1 MATNLLGQIE
11 RLWANL
17 QGLGVRRLTALA
29 VIGAAAFAVTGL
41 AGYYLSRPTMETLYS
56 GLDRDDISAIG
67 AALREAGVP
76 FDVNAESTVVL
87 TPAGQTAAAR
97 MILAEK
103 GLPRSGAV
111 GNELFDKLGSLGLT
125 SFMQDVTRLR
135 ALEGELA
142 RTIQMMRTVKA
153 ARVHIVLADEGSF
166 RRERQPSSASVVIRT
181 DGGDDRAT
189 GQAIR
194 HLVGA
199 AVPGMK
205 LDDVTVLNVD
215 GRLLASGAESIEK
228 SPDNLLALEKEA
240 EEEIRD
246 NVTRTLTPYLSS
258 RNFQISVAARLNADK
273 TQTNETIYNPDS
285 RVERSVRVTKEQ
297 QSSQNAAGEQ
307 AAGVEANLPKPKS
320 GAGESKQSND
330 QTQKREELTNYEVSS
345 KSIQTTSAGFAV
357 QNLSVAVLINRA
369 ALTASLGDKPSAEAL
384 ANQVHEIEQLV
395 SSAAGLDRQR
405 GDAVKVS
412 VVDFIDSSRDLDPA
426 PGPSLFEILAR
437 QTGSIVNAGAIVAV
451 AAMVVWFGV
460 RPGLKMALAPP
471 AAACDRRRAR
481 RVRAAKRRRWG
492 RPTATASRPRAFSSR
507 PIPAA
512 TRSFRRCWRGA
523 TTARSAS
530 CRNSSSSMRT
540 TPPRFSNNGF
550 VKERTDETAFDR
562 RLSRSPRRRAGEKK
576 RRDGRARRFALE
588 AWRAGRRVP
597 GWRSTP
603 WRSRAAPGKRKGKT
617 ARAERPGNGG
627 RFRLP
632 PRRGRCRGRARR

>member
-1 MATNLLGQIE
+1 VATNLLAQIE

-56 GLDRDDISAIG
+56 GLDRDDIAAIG

-194 HLVGA
+194 HLVAA

-215 GRLLASGAESIEK
+215 GRLLASGPESIEK
-228 SPDNLLALEKEA
+228 SPDNLLALEKEVSQ
-240 EEEIRD
+240 EIRD

-285 RVERSVRVTKEQ
+285 RVERS
-297 QSSQNAAGEQ
+297 AAGEQ

-320 GAGESKQSND
+320 GGGESKQSND

-369 ALTASLGDKPSAEAL
+369 ALTASLGDKPSSEAL

-395 SSAAGLDRQR
+395 ASAAGLDRQR

-412 VVDFIDSSRDLDPA
+412 VVDFVDSSRDLDPA
-426 PGPSLFEILAR
+426 PGPSLIEILAR
-437 QTGSIVNAGAIVAV
+437 QTGSIANAGAIVAV

-471 AAACDRRRAR
+471 RLAATGDARGAPGRQTPALGAPDSDGQPNESILIETDLGRDAFLQALLAR
-481 RVRAAKRRRWG
+481 RDNGPERKLLKLVE
-492 RPTATASRPRAFSSR
+492 FDENH
-507 PIPAA
+507 AA
-512 TRSFRRCWRGA
+512 TILKQWIRQGA
-523 TTARSAS
+523 
-530 CRNSSSSMRT
+530 
-540 TPPRFSNNGF
+540 NG
-550 VKERTDETAFDR
+550 
-562 RLSRSPRRRAGEKK
+562 
-576 RRDGRARRFALE
+576 
-588 AWRAGRRVP
+588 
-597 GWRSTP
+597 
-603 WRSRAAPGKRKGKT
+603 
-617 ARAERPGNGG
+617 
-627 RFRLP
+627 
-632 PRRGRCRGRARR
+632 

>member
-1 MATNLLGQIE
+1 MATNLLAQIE

-17 QGLGVRRLTALA
+17 QGLGLRRLTALSI
-29 VIGAAAFAVTGL
+29 IGVAAFAMTGV

-215 GRLLASGAESIEK
+215 GRLLASGPELIEK
-228 SPDNLLALEKEA
+228 SPDNLLALEKEVSQ
-240 EEEIRD
+240 EIRD

-307 AAGVEANLPKPKS
+307 PAGVEANLPKPKTS
-320 GAGESKQSND
+320 SGESKQSND

-369 ALTASLGDKPSAEAL
+369 AFNASLGDKPSPEAL
-384 ANQVHEIEQLV
+384 AGQVHEIEQLV
-395 SSAAGLDRQR
+395 ASAAGLDRQR
-405 GDAVKVS
+405 GDTVKVS
-412 VVDFIDSSRDLDPA
+412 VVDFINSAHDLDPA
-426 PGPSLFEILAR
+426 PGPSITEILAH
-437 QTGSIVNAGAIVAV
+437 QAGSIVNAGAIVAV
-451 AAMVVWFGV
+451 AAIVAWFGA
-460 RPGLKMALAPP
+460 RPALKIALAP
-471 AAACDRRRAR
+471 
-481 RVRAAKRRRWG
+481 RAAEIG
-492 RPTATASRPRAFSSR
+492 
-507 PIPAA
+507 AA
-512 TRSFRRCWRGA
+512 RGA
-523 TTARSAS
+523 SGGQ
-530 CRNSSSSMRT
+530 NS
-540 TPPRFSNNGF
+540 G
-550 VKERTDETAFDR
+550 
-562 RLSRSPRRRAGEKK
+562 AG
-576 RRDGRARRFALE
+576 
-588 AWRAGRRVP
+588 
-597 GWRSTP
+597 
-603 WRSRAAPGKRKGKT
+603 AA
-617 ARAERPGNGG
+617 
-627 RFRLP
+627 
-632 PRRGRCRGRARR
+632 

>member
-1 MATNLLGQIE
+1 MAAADHSGSNVATNLLAQIE

-17 QGLGVRRLTALA
+17 QGLGARRLTALA
-29 VIGAAAFAVTGL
+29 LIGVAAFAVTGI
-41 AGYYLSRPTMETLYS
+41 AGYTLSRPTMETLYS
-56 GLDRDDISAIG
+56 GLDRDDIAAIG

-142 RTIQMMRTVKA
+142 RTIQMMRTIKA
-153 ARVHIVLADEGSF
+153 ARVHVVLADEGSF
-166 RRERQPSSASVVIRT
+166 RRERQPPSASVVIRT

-194 HLVGA
+194 HLVAA

-205 LDDVTVLNVD
+205 LEDVTVLNVD
-215 GRLLASGAESIEK
+215 GRLLASGPESIEK
-228 SPDNLLALEKEA
+228 APDNLLALEQEVSQ
-240 EEEIRD
+240 EIRE
-246 NVTRTLTPYLSS
+246 NVTRTLAPYLSS

-273 TQTNETIYNPDS
+273 TQTNETIYNPDQ

-307 AAGVEANLPKPKS
+307 PAGVEANLPKPKS
-320 GAGESKQSND
+320 TGGESKQSND

-345 KSIQTTSAGFAV
+345 KSIQTTSAGFTV
-357 QNLSVAVLINRA
+357 QNLSIAVLINRA
-369 ALTASLGDKPSAEAL
+369 ALAASLGDKPSPDAL

-395 SSAAGLDRQR
+395 ASAAGLDRQR

-412 VVDFIDSSRDLDPA
+412 VVDFIDSTHDLDPA
-426 PGPSLFEILAR
+426 PGPSLVEILAR
-437 QTGSIVNAGAIVAV
+437 QTGSIVNAGAIMAV
-451 AAMVVWFGV
+451 AAMVIWFGV

-471 AAACDRRRAR
+471 RVAAAGDARGASGSQTPAVKAPDGDGQPTESILIETDSGRDTFLQALLAR
-481 RVRAAKRRRWG
+481 RDNGPERKLQKLVEFDENHAAAILKQWIRQ
-492 RPTATASRPRAFSSR
+492 
-507 PIPAA
+507 
-512 TRSFRRCWRGA
+512 GA
-523 TTARSAS
+523 
-530 CRNSSSSMRT
+530 
-540 TPPRFSNNGF
+540 NG
-550 VKERTDETAFDR
+550 
-562 RLSRSPRRRAGEKK
+562 
-576 RRDGRARRFALE
+576 
-588 AWRAGRRVP
+588 
-597 GWRSTP
+597 
-603 WRSRAAPGKRKGKT
+603 
-617 ARAERPGNGG
+617 
-627 RFRLP
+627 
-632 PRRGRCRGRARR
+632 

>member
-1 MATNLLGQIE
+1 LATNLLTQIE

-17 QGLGVRRLTALA
+17 RGLGVRRLTALA
-29 VIGAAAFAVTGL
+29 LIGVAVFATTGL

-56 GLDRDDISAIG
+56 GLDRDDIAAIG

-87 TPAGQTAAAR
+87 TPAGQTGTAR

-103 GLPRSGAV
+103 GLPRGGAV

-166 RRERQPSSASVVIRT
+166 RRERQPPSASVVIRT
-181 DGGDDRAT
+181 DGGDDRST

-194 HLVGA
+194 HLVAA

-205 LDDVTVLNVD
+205 IDDVTVLNVD

-228 SPDNLLALEKEA
+228 APDNLLALEREVSQ
-240 EEEIRD
+240 EIRES
-246 NVTRTLTPYLSS
+246 VTRTLTPYLSS

-273 TQTNETIYNPDS
+273 TQTNETIYNPDQ

-320 GAGESKQSND
+320 GGGESKQSND

-345 KSIQTTSAGFAV
+345 KSIQTTSAGFAI
-357 QNLSVAVLINRA
+357 QNLSIAVLINRA
-369 ALTASLGDKPSAEAL
+369 ALTASLGDKPSPDAL
-384 ANQVHEIEQLV
+384 ANQVREIEQLV
-395 SSAAGLDRQR
+395 GSAAGLDRQR
-405 GDAVKVS
+405 GDVVKIS
-412 VVDFIDSSRDLDPA
+412 VVDFIDSTRDLEPA
-426 PGPSLFEILAR
+426 PGPSLVEILAR
-437 QTGSIVNAGAIVAV
+437 QTGSFVNAAAIVAV
-451 AAMVVWFGV
+451 AAMVVWFGM

-471 AAACDRRRAR
+471 
-481 RVRAAKRRRWG
+481 
-492 RPTATASRPRAFSSR
+492 
-507 PIPAA
+507 
-512 TRSFRRCWRGA
+512 RGA
-523 TTARSAS
+523 TGEMVSAS
-530 CRNSSSSMRT
+530 GGQ
-540 TPPRFSNNGF
+540 TP
-550 VKERTDETAFDR
+550 
-562 RLSRSPRRRAGEKK
+562 
-576 RRDGRARRFALE
+576 ALE
-588 AWRAGRRVP
+588 APESEGQASQSLLIETDSGRDEFLQ
-597 GWRSTP
+597 
-603 WRSRAAPGKRKGKT
+603 A
-617 ARAERPGNGG
+617 
-627 RFRLP
+627 LL
-632 PRRGRCRGRARR
+632 ARRDNGPERKLQKLVDFDETHAATILKQWIRQGANV

>member
-1 MATNLLGQIE
+1 MATNLLAQIE
-11 RLWANL
+11 RLRANL

-29 VIGAAAFAVTGL
+29 VIGVAAFAVTGL
-41 AGYYLSRPTMETLYS
+41 AGWYLSRPTMETLYS
-56 GLDRDDISAIG
+56 GLDRDDIAAIG

-181 DGGDDRAT
+181 DGGDDPAT

-194 HLVGA
+194 HLVA
-199 AVPGMK
+199 SAVPGMK
-205 LDDVTVLNVD
+205 LDEVTVLNVD

-228 SPDNLLALEKEA
+228 SPDNLLALEKDVSQ
-240 EEEIRD
+240 EIRE
-246 NVTRTLTPYLSS
+246 NITRTLTPYLSS

-307 AAGVEANLPKPKS
+307 PAGVEANLPKPKS
-320 GAGESKQSND
+320 SGGESKQSND

-345 KSIQTTSAGFAV
+345 KSVQTTSAGFAV
-357 QNLSVAVLINRA
+357 QNLSVAVLINRS
-369 ALTASLGDKPSAEAL
+369 ALAASLGDKPTPDAL
-384 ANQVHEIEQLV
+384 ASQVHEIEQLV
-395 SSAAGLDRQR
+395 ASAAGLDRQR
-405 GDAVKVS
+405 GDTVKVS

-426 PGPSLFEILAR
+426 PGASLIEILAR
-437 QTGSIVNAGAIVAV
+437 QVGSIANAGAIVAV

-460 RPGLKMALAPP
+460 RPGLKMALAQPRLTAGDGPSGGQTP
-471 AAACDRRRAR
+471 AL
-481 RVRAAKRRRWG
+481 
-492 RPTATASRPRAFSSR
+492 
-507 PIPAA
+507 
-512 TRSFRRCWRGA
+512 GA
-523 TTARSAS
+523 
-530 CRNSSSSMRT
+530 
-540 TPPRFSNNGF
+540 PDG
-550 VKERTDETAFDR
+550 
-562 RLSRSPRRRAGEKK
+562 
-576 RRDGRARRFALE
+576 DGRASESILIETDLGRDAFLQAL
-588 AWRAGRRVP
+588 
-597 GWRSTP
+597 
-603 WRSRAAPGKRKGKT
+603 
-617 ARAERPGNGG
+617 
-627 RFRLP
+627 L
-632 PRRGRCRGRARR
+632 ARRDNGPGRKLQKLVEFDENHAAAILKQWIRQGANG

>member
-1 MATNLLGQIE
+1 MATNLLAQIE

-41 AGYYLSRPTMETLYS
+41 AGWYLSRPTMETLYS
-56 GLDRDDISAIG
+56 GLDRDDIAAIG

-181 DGGDDRAT
+181 DGGDDPAT

-194 HLVGA
+194 HLVA
-199 AVPGMK
+199 SAVPGMK

-228 SPDNLLALEKEA
+228 SPDNLLALEKDVSQ
-240 EEEIRD
+240 EIRE
-246 NVTRTLTPYLSS
+246 NITRTLTPYLSS

-307 AAGVEANLPKPKS
+307 PAGVEANLPKPKS
-320 GAGESKQSND
+320 SGGESKQSND

-345 KSIQTTSAGFAV
+345 KSVQTTSAGFAV
-357 QNLSVAVLINRA
+357 QNLSVAVLINRSRAHRLAWRQAVARCARQSGPRDRA
-369 ALTASLGDKPSAEAL
+369 ARRLGRRTRSTAGRRGQSLSGRFHRFVSRPRSGARPLADRNPCPSSG
-384 ANQVHEIEQLV
+384 I
-395 SSAAGLDRQR
+395 DRQR
-405 GDAVKVS
+405 GRHRGGCGDGGLVRGSARAE
-412 VVDFIDSSRDLDPA
+412 DGARPA
-426 PGPSLFEILAR
+426 APDGWGRRIRRS
-437 QTGSIVNAGAIVAV
+437 NAGVGSARRR
-451 AAMVVWFGV
+451 
-460 RPGLKMALAPP
+460 RPG
-471 AAACDRRRAR
+471 DREHSHRDGSRAR
-481 RVRAAKRRRWG
+481 RISSGASGAARQ
-492 RPTATASRPRAFSSR
+492 
-507 PIPAA
+507 
-512 TRSFRRCWRGA
+512 
-523 TTARSAS
+523 
-530 CRNSSSSMRT
+530 
-540 TPPRFSNNGF
+540 
-550 VKERTDETAFDR
+550 
-562 RLSRSPRRRAGEKK
+562 
-576 RRDGRARRFALE
+576 RARAQAAE
-588 AWRAGRRVP
+588 IRRV
-597 GWRSTP
+597 R
-603 WRSRAAPGKRKGKT
+603 
-617 ARAERPGNGG
+617 
-627 RFRLP
+627 
-632 PRRGRCRGRARR
+632 

>member
-1 MATNLLGQIE
+1 MPAQAPLPTMATAKSHSGPDVATNLLAQIE

-17 QGLGVRRLTALA
+17 KGLGARRLSALA
-29 VIGAAAFAVTGL
+29 LIGVTVFATTGL

-87 TPAGQTAAAR
+87 TPAGQAGAAR

-111 GNELFDKLGSLGLT
+111 GNELYDKLGSLGLT

-181 DGGDDRAT
+181 DGGDDRTT

-194 HLVGA
+194 HLVA
-199 AVPGMK
+199 SAVPGMK
-205 LDDVTVLNVD
+205 LEDVTVLNVD
-215 GRLLASGAESIEK
+215 GTLLAYGADSVEK
-228 SPDNLLALEKEA
+228 SPDNLLGLEKEVSQQ
-240 EEEIRD
+240 IRES
-246 NVTRTLTPYLSS
+246 VSRTLTPYLSAQ
-258 RNFQISVAARLNADK
+258 NFQISVAARLNADK

-307 AAGVEANLPKPKS
+307 PAGVEANLPKAKN
-320 GAGESKQSND
+320 GGGESKQSND
-330 QTQKREELTNYEVSS
+330 QTQKREELTNYEISS
-345 KSIQTTSAGFAV
+345 KSIQTTSAGFVV

-369 ALTASLGDKPSAEAL
+369 ALTASLGGKPAAEAV

-395 SSAAGLDRQR
+395 ASAAGLDRQR

-412 VVDFIDSSRDLDPA
+412 VVDFVDSSRDLDPA
-426 PGPSLFEILAR
+426 PGPSLVDILAR
-437 QTGSIVNAGAIVAV
+437 QAGSILNAAAIVAV
-451 AAMVVWFGV
+451 AGMMLWFGV
-460 RPGLKMALAPP
+460 RPGLRMAFAPP
-471 AAACDRRRAR
+471 SPAALTDARGASAGQTPALGAPNGAEPGESILIETDSNRDEFMEALLAR
-481 RVRAAKRRRWG
+481 RDNGPERKLLKMIE
-492 RPTATASRPRAFSSR
+492 FDENH
-507 PIPAA
+507 AA
-512 TRSFRRCWRGA
+512 TVLKQWIRQGA
-523 TTARSAS
+523 
-530 CRNSSSSMRT
+530 
-540 TPPRFSNNGF
+540 NG
-550 VKERTDETAFDR
+550 
-562 RLSRSPRRRAGEKK
+562 
-576 RRDGRARRFALE
+576 
-588 AWRAGRRVP
+588 
-597 GWRSTP
+597 
-603 WRSRAAPGKRKGKT
+603 
-617 ARAERPGNGG
+617 
-627 RFRLP
+627 
-632 PRRGRCRGRARR
+632 

>member
-1 MATNLLGQIE
+1 VATNLLAQIE

-17 QGLGVRRLTALA
+17 RGLGVRRLTALA
-29 VIGAAAFAVTGL
+29 IIGVAAFAMTGM

-56 GLDRDDISAIG
+56 GLDRDDIAAIG

-194 HLVGA
+194 HLVA
-199 AVPGMK
+199 SAVPGMK

-215 GRLLASGAESIEK
+215 GRLLASGPESIEK
-228 SPDNLLALEKEA
+228 SPDNLLALEKEVSQ
-240 EEEIRD
+240 EIRD

-273 TQTNETIYNPDS
+273 TQTNETTYNPDS

-307 AAGVEANLPKPKS
+307 AAGVEANLPKAKS
-320 GAGESKQSND
+320 TGGESKQSND

-345 KSIQTTSAGFAV
+345 KSVQTTSAGFAV

-369 ALTASLGDKPSAEAL
+369 ALTASLGDKPSPDAL

-395 SSAAGLDRQR
+395 ASAAGLDRQR
-405 GDAVKVS
+405 GDAVKIS
-412 VVDFIDSSRDLDPA
+412 VVDFIDTTHDLDPA
-426 PGPSLFEILAR
+426 PGPSLVEILAR

-460 RPGLKMALAPP
+460 RPGLKMAFSLPRAATTGEARGAAGGQTPALGAPDGDGQP
-471 AAACDRRRAR
+471 TESILIEADPGRDAFLQALLAR
-481 RVRAAKRRRWG
+481 RDNGPERKLQKLVE
-492 RPTATASRPRAFSSR
+492 FDENH
-507 PIPAA
+507 AA
-512 TRSFRRCWRGA
+512 TILKQWIRQGA
-523 TTARSAS
+523 
-530 CRNSSSSMRT
+530 
-540 TPPRFSNNGF
+540 NG
-550 VKERTDETAFDR
+550 
-562 RLSRSPRRRAGEKK
+562 
-576 RRDGRARRFALE
+576 
-588 AWRAGRRVP
+588 
-597 GWRSTP
+597 
-603 WRSRAAPGKRKGKT
+603 
-617 ARAERPGNGG
+617 
-627 RFRLP
+627 
-632 PRRGRCRGRARR
+632 

>member
-1 MATNLLGQIE
+1 MATNLLAQIE
-11 RLWANL
+11 RLWSNL
-17 QGLGVRRLTALA
+17 RGLGVRRLTALA
-29 VIGAAAFAVTGL
+29 IVGLAAFAVTAL

-56 GLDRDDISAIG
+56 GLDRDDIAAIG

-76 FDVNAESTVVL
+76 FDVNAESTIVL

-125 SFMQDVTRLR
+125 SFMRDVTRLR

-194 HLVGA
+194 HLVA
-199 AVPGMK
+199 SAVPGMK

-215 GRLLASGAESIEK
+215 GRLLASGPESIEK
-228 SPDNLLALEKEA
+228 SPDNLLALEKEVSQ
-240 EEEIRD
+240 EIRD
-246 NVTRTLTPYLSS
+246 NVIRTLTPYLSP

-307 AAGVEANLPKPKS
+307 AAGVEANLPKAKT
-320 GAGESKQSND
+320 GGGESKQSND

-357 QNLSVAVLINRA
+357 EKLSVAVLINRA
-369 ALTASLGDKPSAEAL
+369 ALAASVGDKATPDAIAS
-384 ANQVHEIEQLV
+384 QVREIEQIV
-395 SSAAGLDRQR
+395 ASAAGLDRQR

-426 PGPSLFEILAR
+426 PGPSLVEIVAR
-437 QTGSIVNAGAIVAV
+437 QAGSIANAGAIVAV
-451 AAMVVWFGV
+451 AAMALWFGV
-460 RPGLKMALAPP
+460 RPALKMALAPTQIAAGDARRPSGQTPALAAP
-471 AAACDRRRAR
+471 AADGHATESILVETESGRDAFLEALLAR
-481 RVRAAKRRRWG
+481 RDNGPERKLQKLVEFDENHAAAILKQWVRQ
-492 RPTATASRPRAFSSR
+492 
-507 PIPAA
+507 
-512 TRSFRRCWRGA
+512 GA
-523 TTARSAS
+523 
-530 CRNSSSSMRT
+530 
-540 TPPRFSNNGF
+540 NG
-550 VKERTDETAFDR
+550 
-562 RLSRSPRRRAGEKK
+562 
-576 RRDGRARRFALE
+576 
-588 AWRAGRRVP
+588 
-597 GWRSTP
+597 
-603 WRSRAAPGKRKGKT
+603 
-617 ARAERPGNGG
+617 
-627 RFRLP
+627 
-632 PRRGRCRGRARR
+632 